1 MKEEEDHELR
11 RLTEVL
17 RAMSAAAQN
26 PEQLEALRMGAAAMN
41 LVAMEGRWQDLAE
54 LNSSLTPEMEQ
65 QLRMIGLNLDG
76 RKS

>member
-1 MKEEEDHELR
+1 LKEEEDKELR

-26 PEQLEALRMGAAAMN
+26 PEQLEALRMGAAALN
-41 LVAMEGRWQDLAE
+41 LVAMEGRWEDLAG
-54 LNSSLTPEMEQ
+54 LNSSLTREMKK
-65 QLRMIGLNLDG
+65 QLRAIGLKLGD